1 MSTTTTTTAQGDPE
15 ATLSAPTTPYPTLE
29 DGQPRDYGML
39 IGGGWVPAASG
50 ETIDVISPIDRFTV
64 VARTPR
70 GRAEDADRAVG
81 AARAAFPAWAA
92 TSFTERQRA
101 LLRIADDLE
110 PLVEDLARLTAV
122 DTGNAIRTQARP
134 EAQGLVTAFR
144 YFAGLAGEVKGVTLP
159 TGDDA
164 LSYSRRLPLGVVAGI
179 LPWNSPLMIAA
190 FKLPAALVAGNT
202 VVLKAAEDAP
212 LTILELAAVCQRH
225 LPDGVLNVV
234 TGYGAEVGEALVV
247 HEDVDKVSFTGSTA
261 TGSGVASKAGGRLA
275 HVSLEL
281 GGKSPCVVF
290 PDSDT
295 DEVVEQVL
303 LATRFARQ
311 GQSCTSGSRLFL
323 HDDVH
328 DSFLD
333 KLVARVSALKV
344 GDPRDE
350 ASDIGCIIN
359 ERQWQRVQ
367 GYIEDG
373 LAQEGVEVAYDGRPA
388 LTVGEPGF
396 YHAPMILTQVSNDW
410 RIARE
415 EIFGP
420 VLSVIRWHDE
430 DEVVAMANDSHY
442 GLAAFVFG
450 KDLGAALRTAHR
462 IESGWVQVNQGG
474 GQQVGQSYG
483 GMKASGQ
490 GREYSLEGML
500 EGFTQIQQVNVRLV

>member
-1 MSTTTTTTAQGDPE
+1 MTTETRPTT
-15 ATLSAPTTPYPTLE
+15 LAPSTPYPTYDDE
-29 DGQPRDYGML
+29 EPRDYGML
-39 IGGGWVPAASG
+39 VGGEWVAAASG
-50 ETIDVISPIDRFTV
+50 ETIDVITPLDRFKV

-70 GRAEDADRAVG
+70 SRAEDADRAVR
-81 AARAAFPAWAA
+81 AARAAQPGWAA
-92 TSFTERQRA
+92 MPFTERQRA

-110 PLVEDLARLTAV
+110 PLIEELARLTAL

-134 EAQGLVTAFR
+134 EATLLVGAFR

-164 LSYSRRLPLGVVAGI
+164 LSYTRRLPLGVVAGI

-234 TGYGAEVGEALVV
+234 TGYGPEVGEVLVV
-247 HEDVDKVSFTGSTA
+247 HEGVDKVSFTGSTA
-261 TGSGVASKAGGRLA
+261 TGSGVAARAGERLA

-281 GGKSPCVVF
+281 GGKSPCIVF

-323 HDDVH
+323 HEDVH
-328 DSFLD
+328 DSFLAR
-333 KLVARVSALKV
+333 LVERVSQLRV
-344 GDPRDE
+344 GDPRE
-350 ASDIGCIIN
+350 ESSDIGCIIN

-373 LAQEGVEVAYDGRPA
+373 LAQDGVEVAYDGRPD
-388 LTVGEPGF
+388 LRVGEPGF

-420 VLSVIRWHDE
+420 VLSVIRWRDE
-430 DEVVAMANDSHY
+430 DDVVAMANDSHY
-442 GLAAFVFG
+442 GLAAFVFAR
-450 KDLGAALRTAHR
+450 DTGAALRTAHR

-474 GQQVGQSYG
+474 GQQLGQSYG

-490 GREYSLEGML
+490 GREFSLEGML
-500 EGFTQIQQVNVRLV
+500 EGFTQIQQVNVRLA

>member
-1 MSTTTTTTAQGDPE
+1 MTTTAAQQTSRAAE
-15 ATLSAPTTPYPTLE
+15 PYPTYDDE
-29 DGQPRDYGML
+29 QPRDYGML
-39 IGGGWVPAASG
+39 IGGEWVPAASG
-50 ETIDVISPIDRFTV
+50 ETIDIITPVDRFKV

-70 GRAEDADRAVG
+70 GRAEDADRAVR
-81 AARAAFPAWAA
+81 AARAAYPDWASLPFA
-92 TSFTERQRA
+92 ERQRA

-110 PLVEDLARLTAV
+110 ASVEDLARLTAL

-134 EAQGLVTAFR
+134 EAGLLVQSFR
-144 YFAGLAGEVKGVTLP
+144 YFAGLAAEVKGVTLP

-164 LSYSRRLPLGVVAGI
+164 LSYTRRLPLGVVAGI

-190 FKLPAALVAGNT
+190 FKLPAALVSGNA

-212 LTILELAAVCQRH
+212 LTILEL
-225 LPDGVLNVV
+225 
-234 TGYGAEVGEALVV
+234 
-247 HEDVDKVSFTGSTA
+247 
-261 TGSGVASKAGGRLA
+261 
-275 HVSLEL
+275 

-290 PDSDT
+290 PDSDS
-295 DEVVEQVL
+295 DAVVEQVL

-323 HDDVH
+323 HEDVH

-333 KLVARVSALKV
+333 KLVERVSQLSV

-367 GYIEDG
+367 GYIVDG
-373 LAQEGVEVAYDGRPA
+373 LAQDGVGVAYDGRPA

-420 VLSVIRWHDE
+420 VLSVLRWRDE
-430 DEVVAMANDSHY
+430 DEVVRMANDSHY
-442 GLAAFVFG
+442 GLAAFVFAR
-450 KDLGAALRTAHR
+450 DMGAALRTAHR

-474 GQQVGQSYG
+474 GQLPGQSYG

-490 GREYSLEGML
+490 GREFSLEGMR
-500 EGFTQIQQVNVRLV
+500 EGFTQIQQVNVRLS

>member
-1 MSTTTTTTAQGDPE
+1 MTTTASRPAAG
-15 ATLSAPTTPYPTLE
+15 ATDYPTYDDRE
-29 DGQPRDYGML
+29 PRDYGML
-39 IGGGWVPAASG
+39 IGGDWVPAAAG
-50 ETIDVISPIDRFTV
+50 ETVDIITPLDRHKVI
-64 VARTPR
+64 ARTPR
-70 GRAEDADRAVG
+70 GRAEDADRAVR
-81 AARAAFPAWAA
+81 AARAAYPGWAA
-92 TSFTERQRA
+92 LPFAERQRA

-110 PLVEDLARLTAV
+110 PLVEDLARLTAL

-134 EAQGLVTAFR
+134 EAGLLVQAFR

-159 TGDDA
+159 TGDA
-164 LSYSRRLPLGVVAGI
+164 TLNYSRRLPLGVVAGI

-202 VVLKAAEDAP
+202 MVLKAAEDAP
-212 LTILELAAVCQRH
+212 LTILELAEVCRRH
-225 LPDGVLNVV
+225 LPPGVLNVV

-247 HEDVDKVSFTGSTA
+247 HEGVDKVSFTGSTA
-261 TGSGVASKAGGRLA
+261 TGSGVASRAGQRLA

-290 PDSDT
+290 PDSDS
-295 DEVVEQVL
+295 DAVVEQVL

-323 HDDVH
+323 HEDVH

-333 KLVARVSALKV
+333 KLVERVSQLRV

-373 LAQEGVEVAYDGRPA
+373 LAQEGVGVAYDGRPS

-420 VLSVIRWHDE
+420 VLSVLRWRDE
-430 DEVVAMANDSHY
+430 DEVVRMANDSHY
-442 GLAAFVFG
+442 GLAAFVFAR
-450 KDLGAALRTAHR
+450 DISAALRTAHR

-474 GQQVGQSYG
+474 GQQIGQSYG

-490 GREYSLEGML
+490 GREFSLEGML
-500 EGFTQIQQVNVRLV
+500 EGFTQIQQVNVKLA

>member
-1 MSTTTTTTAQGDPE
+1 MTTTAHRPAAG
-15 ATLSAPTTPYPTLE
+15 ATDFPTY
-29 DGQPRDYGML
+29 DDQQPRDYGML
-39 IGGGWVPAASG
+39 VGGEWVPAASG
-50 ETIDVISPIDRFTV
+50 ETVDIITPIDRFKV
-64 VARTPR
+64 IARTPR
-70 GRAEDADRAVG
+70 GGAEDADRAVR
-81 AARAAFPAWAA
+81 AARASHPAWAA
-92 TSFTERQRA
+92 LPFAERQRA

-110 PLVEDLARLTAV
+110 PLVEDLARLTAL

-134 EAQGLVTAFR
+134 EAGLLVQSFR
-144 YFAGLAGEVKGVTLP
+144 YFAGLAGEVKGLTLP

-164 LSYSRRLPLGVVAGI
+164 LSYTRRLPLGVVAGI

-190 FKLPAALVAGNT
+190 FKLPAALVSGNT

-225 LPDGVLNVV
+225 LPPGVLNVV
-234 TGYGAEVGEALVV
+234 TGYGPEVGEALVV
-247 HEDVDKVSFTGSTA
+247 HEGVDKVSFTGSTA
-261 TGSGVASKAGGRLA
+261 TGSGVASRAGQRLA

-290 PDSDT
+290 PDSDS
-295 DEVVEQVL
+295 DAVVEQVL

-323 HDDVH
+323 HEDVH

-333 KLVARVSALKV
+333 KLVERVSALQV
-344 GDPRDE
+344 GDPREE

-367 GYIEDG
+367 GYIDDG
-373 LAQEGVEVAYDGRPA
+373 LAQEGVGVAYDGRPA

-420 VLSVIRWHDE
+420 VLSVLRWSDE
-430 DEVVAMANDSHY
+430 EEVVRMANDSHY
-442 GLAAFVFG
+442 GLAAFVFSR
-450 KDLGAALRTAHR
+450 DMGAALRTAHR

-474 GQQVGQSYG
+474 GQQPGQSYG

-490 GREYSLEGML
+490 GREFSLEGML
-500 EGFTQIQQVNVRLV
+500 EGFTQIQQVNVRLA